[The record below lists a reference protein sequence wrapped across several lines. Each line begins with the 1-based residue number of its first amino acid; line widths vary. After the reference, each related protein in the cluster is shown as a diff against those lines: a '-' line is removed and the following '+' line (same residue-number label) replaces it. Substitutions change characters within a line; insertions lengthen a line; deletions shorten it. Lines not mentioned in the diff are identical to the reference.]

1 LSLFSREHEHWRK
14 RAFTDNTATA
24 NKVMPIKALYLAL
37 PQQVEDALRGREAGL
52 GVRVVAPERRLLVR
66 DLHTAHPALARGPL
80 G

>member
-1 LSLFSREHEHWRK
+1 
-14 RAFTDNTATA
+14 
-24 NKVMPIKALYLAL
+24 MPIKALYLAL